1 MARVSREDAAA
12 GKEIGK
18 LPDVVDSARKE
29 SCRLDF
35 RLFCETYFAHR
46 FPLAWSDSHRKCID
60 RIQTT
65 VLSGGLYAFAMP
77 RKSGKT
83 TLCEVAALWVLVFG
97 HRPFVVLI
105 GATDDAALEL
115 LQSVKIE
122 LETNRILGE
131 DFPEVCFPVRSLE
144 GESRRCLGQTL
155 EGRRTRIVWTGD
167 KVVLPTVPGSPASGA
182 VVRTTGFTGRVR
194 GMKYTLADG
203 GTIRPSFVILDDP
216 QTDESAGSPS
226 QNAKR
231 YRVVSK
237 AVLGLSGPKV
247 KISAV
252 MPCTVIEPDDM
263 VDRMLDR
270 SRHPEWN
277 GERTQ
282 LMTARPTNRGLW
294 DRYKEVL
301 DDALRAGR
309 GPAEATEF
317 YRENRAAM
325 DAGAVVSWADNFN
338 PDELSAVQYA
348 MNLMLTDYE
357 SFQAEY
363 QNEPLRPELGGD
375 VKKIDP
381 LAAAKRVSGCPRG
394 VVPREASRLTA
405 FVDVHGDL
413 LYYCVAAWTEH
424 FGGSV
429 VDYGT
434 WPRQNRAYFTK
445 ADAKPSLADVFP
457 DKSITERAYAGL
469 EKLVPEVFG
478 RVYTR

>member
-1 MARVSREDAAA
+1 LPRPKKTGSKKRYESKRSKMARVSRDDAAA

-18 LPDVVDSARKE
+18 LPYVVDSARKE

-122 LETNRILGE
+122 LETNRLLGE

-182 VVRTTGFTGRVR
+182 VVRTTGITGRVR
-194 GMKYTLADG
+194 GMKHTLADG
-203 GTIRPSFVILDDP
+203 RTIRPSFVILDDP

-270 SRHPEWN
+270 SRHPE
-277 GERTQ
+277 
-282 LMTARPTNRGLW
+282 
-294 DRYKEVL
+294 
-301 DDALRAGR
+301 
-309 GPAEATEF
+309 
-317 YRENRAAM
+317 
-325 DAGAVVSWADNFN
+325 
-338 PDELSAVQYA
+338 
-348 MNLMLTDYE
+348 
-357 SFQAEY
+357 
-363 QNEPLRPELGGD
+363 
-375 VKKIDP
+375 
-381 LAAAKRVSGCPRG
+381 
-394 VVPREASRLTA
+394 
-405 FVDVHGDL
+405 
-413 LYYCVAAWTEH
+413 
-424 FGGSV
+424 
-429 VDYGT
+429 
-434 WPRQNRAYFTK
+434 
-445 ADAKPSLADVFP
+445 
-457 DKSITERAYAGL
+457 
-469 EKLVPEVFG
+469 
-478 RVYTR
+478 